1 MRKIFLGCLFAM
13 SCMNNNQS
21 EKAIQEASVSE
32 VNSSESSEA
41 QNVAFWDIDLAKD
54 YPETINSGMSSFFI

>member
-1 MRKIFLGCLFAM
+1 
-13 SCMNNNQS
+13 MNNNQS

-54 YPETINSGMSSFFI
+54 YPETINSGMSSFVI